1 MQCTARAVLR
11 GAFTGS
17 VAQGRVSA
25 RATDDIR
32 GHLCRCV
39 RGGTGV
45 WGQTVSRVGP
55 VLRRGMSGNSGEV
68 PRQNPFVRFAS
79 WYNACLTARPLL
91 TTAMSTG
98 AISAI
103 GDTGSQL
110 FVERY
115 SEWDAARTL
124 RFSVLGLV
132 LTGPTLHFWYGFLF
146 RRLPGV
152 TVTRVL
158 QRVALDQFFFAP
170 LFTFSFIS
178 VLFAA
183 EQRSYESW
191 SSHMANN
198 FAESVGVNWMMW
210 IPAQVINFRFIPASY
225 SVLFANF
232 VAVFWNSYLSW
243 NAHRDIEH

>member
-1 MQCTARAVLR
+1 
-11 GAFTGS
+11 
-17 VAQGRVSA
+17 
-25 RATDDIR
+25 
-32 GHLCRCV
+32 
-39 RGGTGV
+39 
-45 WGQTVSRVGP
+45 
-55 VLRRGMSGNSGEV
+55 
-68 PRQNPFVRFAS
+68 
-79 WYNACLTARPLL
+79 
-91 TTAMSTG
+91 MSTG

-232 VAVFWNSYLSW
+232 VAVFWNSYVTASGSPPDCIVHLPSRLVLHDVPHVC
-243 NAHRDIEH
+243 NGFTVTHTAVLTVFLCMQCVFIQVFVLERPPRY